1 MIEQRELVDQLSDTI
16 GEKKAKELIDNAS
29 SEIGAGGSQYD
40 TDTAISILET
50 ITELDGVNS
59 LANIAANTA
68 MTKVQNM

>member
-1 MIEQRELVDQLSDTI
+1 MIEKNELVDQLSDTI

-29 SEIGAGGSQYD
+29 SEIGARGSQYD

-50 ITELDGVNS
+50 ITELDGVDS

-68 MTKVQNM
+68 MTQVENM

>member
-1 MIEQRELVDQLSDTI
+1 MIEEKELVDQLSDTI

-29 SEIGAGGSQYD
+29 SEIGASGSQYD

-68 MTKVQNM
+68 MTQVQNM

>member
-1 MIEQRELVDQLSDTI
+1 MIEENELVDQLSDTI

-29 SEIGAGGSQYD
+29 SEIGASGSQYD

-50 ITELDGVNS
+50 ITELDGVDS

-68 MTKVQNM
+68 MTQVQNM